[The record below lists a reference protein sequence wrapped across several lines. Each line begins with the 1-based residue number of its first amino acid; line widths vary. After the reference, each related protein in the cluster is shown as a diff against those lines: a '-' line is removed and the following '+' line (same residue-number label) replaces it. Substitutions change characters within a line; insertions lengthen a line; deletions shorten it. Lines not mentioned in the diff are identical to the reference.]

1 MNKNDQLFIQLI
13 YIFQASGMQA
23 LGKIKNPMTDK
34 VEINIEQAKQT
45 IEMIEMIKEKTK
57 NNLTDNEARMIETS
71 LSELRLNYLD
81 VVNKSN

>member
-1 MNKNDQLFIQLI
+1 
-13 YIFQASGMQA
+13 MQA

-34 VEINIEQAKQT
+34 VEVNIEQAKQT

-57 NNLTDNEARMIETS
+57 NNLTDNESKMIETS